1 MSNIDLLLDGELN
14 NGEIVLEIDEYNRA
28 IVYDGD
34 LLLGVKGDYKAEKVI
49 FRSPTI
55 LSNRIYGN
63 NDEIDLSDDNVKIYI
78 NYENANGDVYIH
90 RCTKGNIIESDG
102 TRTIEFYW
110 ELSSNVTLEAG
121 AVRFMVC
128 AKKFNASV
136 ITNEWHTA
144 IFSGKVLDALNVDNH
159 TQVTD
164 PDLSTS
170 INDLKYEVDSVKN
183 MINDLSNG
191 GVTLEAIDAKL
202 TEIKNEAVTHTHD
215 SNAIT
220 YLKTVQ
226 GEAGSTE
233 TVTET
238 LTKTLDDIH
247 TTLGLLAGDKGQV
260 INVYNKT
267 EVDGLLSTLSASKA
281 NTTHDHS
288 SGEIYYP
295 SKSSENKK
303 DLKTTLDD
311 IYSKL
316 NNKTDSGHTHTADN
330 ILYVNGTVSSALD
343 SLRITKANVKYVE
356 ENFLLKSSFSDLYE
370 HNIILSYKNSSNI
383 LQWVASF
390 KLISSKS
397 EKYTKNDI
405 FGDLKNEIMV
415 NSRMEEV
422 AGVAVKDGYIQ
433 ASGVVASSS
442 NVTPKIIYN
451 LGYHWN
457 SYNNKTDLFVGY
469 VASDLTNG
477 TIETMRDAGF
487 YDDSTSYLDLVT
499 LSDDVRKI
507 TKI

>member
-49 FRSPTI
+49 FRSPI
-55 LSNRIYGN
+55 LLSNRIYGN

-90 RCTKGNIIESDG
+90 RCKKGNIIESDG
-102 TRTIEFYW
+102 DRTIEFYW

-121 AVRFMVC
+121 VVRFMVC

-183 MINDLSNG
+183 MVTDLSNG
-191 GVTLEAIDAKL
+191 GLSLDDIYERLNQI
-202 TEIKNEAVTHTHD
+202 ESRSITHTHD

-220 YLKTVQ
+220 YLKAKPNK
-226 GEAGSTE
+226 ES
-233 TVTET
+233 
-238 LTKTLDDIH
+238 LTATLDDIY
-247 TTLGLLAGDKGQV
+247 TILEGLGADTGTGID
-260 INVYNKT
+260 IYSKT
-267 EVDGLLSTLSASKA
+267 DVDGLLSTLSASKA
-281 NTTHDHS
+281 DVTHNHN

-295 SKSSENKK
+295 NKTVENKK

-316 NNKTDSGHTHTADN
+316 NNKTDSGHKHTADD

-343 SLRITKANVKYVE
+343 SLRITKANVKYVDD
-356 ENFLLKSSFSDLYE
+356 NFLLKSSFSDLYE
-370 HNIILSYKNSSNI
+370 HNIILSYKNSSNV

-397 EKYTKNDI
+397 GKYTKNDI

-415 NSRMEEV
+415 NSRLEAV
-422 AGVAVKDGYIQ
+422 AGVEVKDGYIP

-442 NVTPKIIYN
+442 NVTPNTIYN
-451 LGYHWN
+451 LGYYWN
-457 SYNNKTDLFVGY
+457 SYNNITDLRVYY

-477 TIETMRDAGF
+477 TIKTSSTGF
-487 YDDSTSYLDLVT
+487 GDDSTSYLDLVT
-499 LSDDVRKI
+499 LSDSVRKI

>member
-28 IVYDGD
+28 IIYDGD
-34 LLLGVKGDYKAEKVI
+34 LLLGVKGVYKAEKVI

-55 LSNRIYGN
+55 LSNRLYGN

-102 TRTIEFYW
+102 ARTIEFYW

-121 AVRFMVC
+121 VVRFMVC

-183 MINDLSNG
+183 MINDLTNG
-191 GVTLEAIDAKL
+191 GVTMSAIDSKL

-220 YLKTVQ
+220 YLKAKPNK
-226 GEAGSTE
+226 ES
-233 TVTET
+233 
-238 LTKTLDDIH
+238 LTATLDDIY
-247 TTLGLLAGDKGQV
+247 TILEGLGADTGTGID
-260 INVYNKT
+260 IYNKT
-267 EVDGLLSTLSASKA
+267 DVDGLLSTLSASKA
-281 NTTHDHS
+281 DVTHNHN

-295 SKSSENKK
+295 NKTSANKK

-311 IYSKL
+311 VYSKL
-316 NNKTDSGHTHTADN
+316 NNKTDSGHTHIADN
-330 ILYVNGTVSSALD
+330 ILYNNGTVSSALD
-343 SLRITKANVKYVE
+343 SLRISKANVKYVD

-370 HNIILSYKNSSNI
+370 HNIILSYKNRSSKI
-383 LQWVASF
+383 LQWVVSF

-397 EKYTKNDI
+397 GKYTKNDI

-415 NSRMEEV
+415 NSGMQTDV
-422 AGVAVKDGYIQ
+422 QVKDGYIQ

-442 NVTPKIIYN
+442 NMAPRTIYKF
-451 LGYHWN
+451 GYRWN
-457 SYNNKTDLFVGY
+457 SYNSITELDIGY
-469 VASDLTNG
+469 IASDLTNG
-477 TIETMRDAGF
+477 TIETHYAGF
-487 YDDSTSYLDLVT
+487 NDESTSYLDLVT

>member
-28 IVYDGD
+28 IIYDGD

-49 FRSPTI
+49 FRSPI
-55 LSNRIYGN
+55 LLSNRIYGN

-90 RCTKGNIIESDG
+90 RCKKGNIIESDG
-102 TRTIEFYW
+102 ARTIEFYW

-121 AVRFMVC
+121 VVRFMVC

-164 PDLSTS
+164 PDLSMS
-170 INDLKYEVDSVKN
+170 INDLKDEVDSVKN

-191 GVTLEAIDAKL
+191 GVTLEAINAKL

-215 SNAIT
+215 SNALR
-220 YLKTVQ
+220 YLNSGNVDPQHKN
-226 GEAGSTE
+226 
-233 TVTET
+233 
-238 LTKTLDDIH
+238 LTDTLDDIY
-247 TTLGLLAGDKGQV
+247 TKLGLLAGETGQE

-267 EVDGLLSTLSASKA
+267 QVDNLLSDLSNSKA
-281 NTTHDHS
+281 NTTHNHN

-295 SKSSENKK
+295 NKTAENKK

-316 NNKTDSGHTHTADN
+316 NNKTDSGHKHTADD

-370 HNIILSYKNSSNI
+370 HNIILTYTNSSNI

-390 KLISSKS
+390 KLISSKR

-415 NSRMEEV
+415 NSKMQTDV
-422 AGVAVKDGYIQ
+422 QVKDGCISASGVAV
-433 ASGVVASSS
+433 SSS
-442 NVTPKIIYN
+442 NMTPNTIYD
-451 LGYHWN
+451 LEYHWN
-457 SYNNKTDLFVGY
+457 SYNNITRLLVSY
-469 VASDLTNG
+469 LASDLTNG
-477 TIETMRDAGF
+477 TIKNSSTGF
-487 YDDSTSYLDLVT
+487 SDDSTSYLDLVT
-499 LSDDVRKI
+499 LDDDVRKI

>member
-28 IVYDGD
+28 IIYDGD

-49 FRSPTI
+49 FRSPI
-55 LSNRIYGN
+55 LLSNRIYGN

-102 TRTIEFYW
+102 ARTIEFYW

-121 AVRFMVC
+121 VVRFMVC

-191 GVTLEAIDAKL
+191 GVTLDNIYERLNQI
-202 TEIKNEAVTHTHD
+202 ESRSITHTHD

-220 YLKTVQ
+220 YLKAKPNK
-226 GEAGSTE
+226 ES
-233 TVTET
+233 
-238 LTKTLDDIH
+238 LTATLDDIY
-247 TTLGLLAGDKGQV
+247 TILEGLGADTGTGID
-260 INVYNKT
+260 IYSKT
-267 EVDGLLSTLSASKA
+267 DVDGLLSTLSASKA
-281 NTTHDHS
+281 DVTHNHN

-295 SKSSENKK
+295 NKTAENKK

-311 IYSKL
+311 VYSKL
-316 NNKTDSGHTHTADN
+316 SNKTDVGHKHTSED
-330 ILYVNGTVSSALD
+330 ILHTSGTVSSALD
-343 SLRITKANVKYVE
+343 SLRITKANVKYVD

-370 HNIILSYKNSSNI
+370 HNITLSYYKNSSNV

-397 EKYTKNDI
+397 GKYTKDDI

-415 NSRMEEV
+415 NSRMQTDV
-422 AGVAVKDGYIQ
+422 QVKDGYVS
-433 ASGVVASSS
+433 ASGAVVSSS
-442 NVTPKIIYN
+442 NIGPKTIYS
-451 LGYHWN
+451 LGYSWN
-457 SYNNKTDLFVGY
+457 SYNNITKFSVDYL
-469 VASDLTNG
+469 ASDLTNE
-477 TIETMRDAGF
+477 TIKHRSTGF
-487 YDDSTSYLDLVT
+487 EDNSTSYLDLVT
-499 LSDDVRKI
+499 LEDNVRKI

>member
-28 IVYDGD
+28 IIYDGD

-55 LSNRIYGN
+55 LSNRLYGN

-102 TRTIEFYW
+102 ARTIEFYW

-121 AVRFMVC
+121 VVRFMVC

-183 MINDLSNG
+183 MINDLTNG
-191 GVTLEAIDAKL
+191 GVTMSAIDSKL

-215 SNAIT
+215 SNALR
-220 YLKTVQ
+220 YLNAKPNK
-226 GEAGSTE
+226 ES
-233 TVTET
+233 
-238 LTKTLDDIH
+238 LTATLDDIY
-247 TTLGLLAGDKGQV
+247 TILEGLGADTGTGID
-260 INVYNKT
+260 IYSKT
-267 EVDGLLSTLSASKA
+267 DVDGLLSTLSASKA
-281 NTTHDHS
+281 DLSHEHN

-295 SKSSENKK
+295 NKTAENKK
-303 DLKTTLDD
+303 DLKITLDD

-316 NNKTDSGHTHTADN
+316 NNKTDSGHTHIADD

-343 SLRITKANVKYVE
+343 SLRISKANVKYVD

-397 EKYTKNDI
+397 GKYTKDDI

-415 NSRMEEV
+415 NSRMQTDV
-422 AGVAVKDGYIQ
+422 QVKDGTIQ

-442 NVTPKIIYN
+442 NVTPNTIFT
-451 LGYHWN
+451 LGYRWN
-457 SYNNKTDLFVGY
+457 SYNNITMLSVGY

-477 TIETMRDAGF
+477 TIKISSTGF
-487 YDDSTSYLDLVT
+487 GDDSNSYLNLVT

>member
-28 IVYDGD
+28 IIYDGD

-90 RCTKGNIIESDG
+90 RCKKGQVIGPNDA
-102 TRTIEFYW
+102 RTIEFYW

-121 AVRFMVC
+121 VVRFMVC

-144 IFSGKVLDALNVDNH
+144 IFSGRVLDALNVDNH

-202 TEIKNEAVTHTHD
+202 TEIKNEAVIHTHD

-220 YLKTVQ
+220 YLKGVQ
-226 GEAGSTE
+226 GKKS
-233 TVTET
+233 
-238 LTKTLDDIH
+238 LTATLDDIY
-247 TTLGLLAGDKGQV
+247 TILEGLGADTGTG
-260 INVYNKT
+260 IEIYSKT
-267 EVDGLLSTLSASKA
+267 DVDGLLSTLSASKA
-281 NTTHDHS
+281 DVTHNHN

-295 SKSSENKK
+295 NKSAENKK

-316 NNKTDSGHTHTADN
+316 NNKTDSGHKHTADD

-343 SLRITKANVKYVE
+343 SLRITKANVKYVD
-356 ENFLLKSSFSDLYE
+356 ENFLLKSSILKE
-370 HNIILSYKNSSNI
+370 HNLS
-383 LQWVASF
+383 SF
-390 KLISSKS
+390 FHSTLLELTRKVG
-397 EKYTKNDI
+397 NA
-405 FGDLKNEIMV
+405 F
-415 NSRMEEV
+415 
-422 AGVAVKDGYIQ
+422 
-433 ASGVVASSS
+433 
-442 NVTPKIIYN
+442 KI
-451 LGYHWN
+451 
-457 SYNNKTDLFVGY
+457 
-469 VASDLTNG
+469 
-477 TIETMRDAGF
+477 
-487 YDDSTSYLDLVT
+487 SYLLST
-499 LSDDVRKI
+499 LL
-507 TKI
+507 TP

>member
-28 IVYDGD
+28 IIYDGD

-49 FRSPTI
+49 FRSPTL

-63 NDEIDLSDDNVKIYI
+63 NDEIDLSLDNVKIYI

-90 RCTKGNIIESDG
+90 RCTKGKVIDTDG
-102 TRTIEFYW
+102 AKTIEFYW

-121 AVRFMVC
+121 VVRFMVC
-128 AKKFNASV
+128 AKKFDSNNV

-144 IFSGKVLDALNVDNH
+144 IFSGKVLEALNVDNH

-183 MINDLSNG
+183 MITDLSNG
-191 GVTLEAIDAKL
+191 GLSLDTIYQRLNQIESNSI
-202 TEIKNEAVTHTHD
+202 THTHD
-215 SNAIT
+215 SNALR
-220 YLKTVQ
+220 YLNSGNVDPQHKN
-226 GEAGSTE
+226 
-233 TVTET
+233 
-238 LTKTLDDIH
+238 LTDTLDDIYRRLATVTGD
-247 TTLGLLAGDKGQV
+247 TTIDLN
-260 INVYNKT
+260 IYNKT
-267 EVDGLLSTLSASKA
+267 EIDDKLSKLSASKA
-281 NTTHDHS
+281 NISHDHNS
-288 SGEIYYP
+288 NEIYYP
-295 SKSSENKK
+295 NKSAENTKN
-303 DLKTTLDD
+303 LKTTLDD
-311 IYSKL
+311 VYSKL
-316 NNKTDSGHTHTADN
+316 NNKTDVGHTHTSED
-330 ILYVNGTVSSALD
+330 ILHVNGTVSSALD
-343 SLRITKANVKYVE
+343 SLRITKANVKYVD

-370 HNIILSYKNSSNI
+370 HNITLSYKNSSKI

-415 NSRMEEV
+415 NSRFESV
-422 AGVAVKDGYIQ
+422 AGVEVKEGYIP
-433 ASGVVASSS
+433 ASGVVVSSS
-442 NVTPKIIYN
+442 NMTPNTIYN
-451 LGYHWN
+451 LGYSWN
-457 SYNNKTDLFVGY
+457 SYNNITELRVHY

-477 TIETMRDAGF
+477 TIETSSNGF
-487 YDDSTSYLDLVT
+487 GDNSTSYLNLVT

>member
-14 NGEIVLEIDEYNRA
+14 NGEIILEIDEYNRA

-49 FRSPTI
+49 FRSPI
-55 LSNRIYGN
+55 LLSNRIYGN
-63 NDEIDLSDDNVKIYI
+63 NDEIDLSNDNVKIYI

-102 TRTIEFYW
+102 ARTIEFYW

-121 AVRFMVC
+121 VVRFMVC

-183 MINDLSNG
+183 MVTDLSNG
-191 GVTLEAIDAKL
+191 GLSLDDIYERLNQI
-202 TEIKNEAVTHTHD
+202 ESRSITHTHD

-226 GEAGSTE
+226 GEEGSTE

-260 INVYNKT
+260 IDVYNKT

-281 NTTHDHS
+281 DVTHNHN

-295 SKSSENKK
+295 NKTVENKK

-311 IYSKL
+311 IYNKL
-316 NNKTDSGHTHTADN
+316 NNKTDSGHKHVADD

-343 SLRITKANVKYVE
+343 SLRITKANVKYVDD
-356 ENFLLKSSFSDLYE
+356 NFLLKSSFSDLYE
-370 HNIILSYKNSSNI
+370 HNIELIYRNSSSI
-383 LQWVASF
+383 LQWVVSF
-390 KLISSKS
+390 KLISSKRD
-397 EKYTKNDI
+397 KYTKNDI

-415 NSRMEEV
+415 NSRMQSDVEF
-422 AGVAVKDGYIQ
+422 KDGYIS
-433 ASGVVASSS
+433 ASGVVVSSS
-442 NVTPKIIYN
+442 NMTPNTVYD
-451 LGYHWN
+451 LGYNWN
-457 SYNNKTDLFVGY
+457 SYNNITKLYVNY

-477 TIETMRDAGF
+477 TIKSSSDYF
-487 YDDSTSYLDLVT
+487 DDDSTSYLDLVT

>member
-63 NDEIDLSDDNVKIYI
+63 NDEIDLSLDNVKIYI

-90 RCTKGNIIESDG
+90 RCTKGKVIDTDG
-102 TRTIEFYW
+102 AKTIEFYW

-121 AVRFMVC
+121 VVRFMVC
-128 AKKFNASV
+128 AKKFDSNNNV

-183 MINDLSNG
+183 MINDLTNG
-191 GVTLEAIDAKL
+191 GVTMEAIDAKL

-220 YLKTVQ
+220 YLNAKLNK
-226 GEAGSTE
+226 ES
-233 TVTET
+233 
-238 LTKTLDDIH
+238 LTSTLDDIY
-247 TTLGLLAGDKGQV
+247 TILEGLGADTGTGID
-260 INVYNKT
+260 IYSKT
-267 EVDGLLSTLSASKA
+267 DVDGLLSTLSASKA
-281 NTTHDHS
+281 DISHDHNS
-288 SGEIYYP
+288 NEIYYP
-295 SKSSENKK
+295 NKSAENKK

-311 IYSKL
+311 VYSKL
-316 NNKTDSGHTHTADN
+316 SNKTDVGHKHTSED
-330 ILYVNGTVSSALD
+330 ILHTSGTVSSALD
-343 SLRITKANVKYVE
+343 SLRITKANVKYVD

-370 HNIILSYKNSSNI
+370 HNIILTYKNSSNV

-397 EKYTKNDI
+397 GKYTKNDI

-415 NSRMEEV
+415 NSRISSDV
-422 AGVAVKDGYIQ
+422 QFKDGRIS
-433 ASGVVASSS
+433 ASGVVANSS
-442 NVTPKIIYN
+442 NVTPNTIYSLEYN
-451 LGYHWN
+451 WN
-457 SYNNKTDLFVGY
+457 DYNNINKLYVNY

-477 TIETMRDAGF
+477 TIETSSIGF
-487 YDDSTSYLDLVT
+487 TDEYTSYLDLVT

>member
-28 IVYDGD
+28 IIYDGD

-55 LSNRIYGN
+55 LSNRLYGN

-102 TRTIEFYW
+102 ARTIEFYW

-121 AVRFMVC
+121 VVRFMVC

-170 INDLKYEVDSVKN
+170 INDLKDEVDSVKN
-183 MINDLSNG
+183 MINDLTNG
-191 GVTLEAIDAKL
+191 GVTMSAIDSKL

-215 SNAIT
+215 SNALR
-220 YLKTVQ
+220 YLNAKPNK
-226 GEAGSTE
+226 ES
-233 TVTET
+233 
-238 LTKTLDDIH
+238 LTATLDDIY
-247 TTLGLLAGDKGQV
+247 TILEGLGADTGTGID
-260 INVYNKT
+260 IYSKT
-267 EVDGLLSTLSASKA
+267 DVDGLLSTLSASKA
-281 NTTHDHS
+281 DLSHEHN

-295 SKSSENKK
+295 NKTAENKK

-316 NNKTDSGHTHTADN
+316 NNKTDSGHTHIADD

-343 SLRITKANVKYVE
+343 TLRISKANVKYVD

-397 EKYTKNDI
+397 GKYTKNDI

-415 NSRMEEV
+415 NSRMSNDV
-422 AGVAVKDGYIQ
+422 QVKDGYIQ
-433 ASGVVASSS
+433 ASGVVVSSS
-442 NVTPKIIYN
+442 NITQNTLYN
-451 LGYHWN
+451 LRYYWN
-457 SYNNKTDLFVGY
+457 NYNNKTELRVNY
-469 VASDLTNG
+469 VASDLANG
-477 TIETMRDAGF
+477 TIKTSSTGF
-487 YDDSTSYLDLVT
+487 DNNSTSYLDLVT
-499 LSDDVRKI
+499 LTDDVRKI

>member
-28 IVYDGD
+28 IIYDGD

-49 FRSPTI
+49 FRSPI
-55 LSNRIYGN
+55 LLSNRIYGN
-63 NDEIDLSDDNVKIYI
+63 NDEIDLSKNNVKIYI

-90 RCTKGNIIESDG
+90 RCTKGKVIDTDG
-102 TRTIEFYW
+102 TKTIEFYW

-128 AKKFNASV
+128 AKKFDSNNNV

-183 MINDLSNG
+183 MINDLTNG
-191 GVTLEAIDAKL
+191 GVTMEAIDAKL

-220 YLKTVQ
+220 YLKAKPNK
-226 GEAGSTE
+226 ES
-233 TVTET
+233 
-238 LTKTLDDIH
+238 LTATLDDIY
-247 TTLGLLAGDKGQV
+247 TILEGLGADTGTGID
-260 INVYNKT
+260 IYSKT
-267 EVDGLLSTLSASKA
+267 DVDGLLSTLSASKA
-281 NTTHDHS
+281 DVTHNHN

-295 SKSSENKK
+295 NKTVENKK

-311 IYSKL
+311 VYSKL
-316 NNKTDSGHTHTADN
+316 NNKTDSGHKHIADD
-330 ILYVNGTVSSALD
+330 ILCVNGTVSSALD
-343 SLRITKANVKYVE
+343 SLRITKANVKYVD

-370 HNIILSYKNSSNI
+370 HNIILTYKNSSNI

-397 EKYTKNDI
+397 GKYTKNDI

-415 NSRMEEV
+415 NSKMQTDV
-422 AGVAVKDGYIQ
+422 QVKDGYIP
-433 ASGVVASSS
+433 ASGVVVSLS
-442 NVTPKIIYN
+442 NMTQNTIYIF
-451 LGYHWN
+451 GYYWN
-457 SYNNKTDLFVGY
+457 SYNNITRLQVGY
-469 VASDLTNG
+469 VASNLTNG
-477 TIETMRDAGF
+477 TIETSSDYF
-487 YDDSTSYLDLVT
+487 DDGSTSYLNLVT
-499 LSDDVRKI
+499 LNDDVRKI

>member
-28 IVYDGD
+28 IIYDGD

-55 LSNRIYGN
+55 LSNRLYGN

-102 TRTIEFYW
+102 ARTIEFYW

-121 AVRFMVC
+121 VVRFMVC

-183 MINDLSNG
+183 MINDLTNG
-191 GVTLEAIDAKL
+191 GVTMSAIDSKL

-215 SNAIT
+215 SNALR
-220 YLKTVQ
+220 YLNAKPNK
-226 GEAGSTE
+226 ES
-233 TVTET
+233 
-238 LTKTLDDIH
+238 LTATLDDIY
-247 TTLGLLAGDKGQV
+247 TILEGLGADTGTGID
-260 INVYNKT
+260 IYSKT
-267 EVDGLLSTLSASKA
+267 DVDGLLSTLSASKA
-281 NTTHDHS
+281 NLSHEHN

-295 SKSSENKK
+295 NKTAENKK

-316 NNKTDSGHTHTADN
+316 NNKTDSGHTHIADD

-343 SLRITKANVKYVE
+343 SLRISKANVKYVD
-356 ENFLLKSSFSDLYE
+356 ENFLLKSSFSNLYE
-370 HNIILSYKNSSNI
+370 HNIILSYKNSSNL

-397 EKYTKNDI
+397 GKYTKDDI

-415 NSRMEEV
+415 NSRMQTDV
-422 AGVAVKDGYIQ
+422 QVKDGTIQ

-442 NVTPKIIYN
+442 NVTPNTIFTLEYR
-451 LGYHWN
+451 WN
-457 SYNNKTDLFVGY
+457 SYNNITMLYIGY
-469 VASDLTNG
+469 VASDLANG
-477 TIETMRDAGF
+477 TIETSFTGF
-487 YDDSTSYLDLVT
+487 DDDSNSYLDLVT

>member
-28 IVYDGD
+28 IIYDGD

-49 FRSPTI
+49 FRSPI
-55 LSNRIYGN
+55 LLSNRIYGN
-63 NDEIDLSDDNVKIYI
+63 NDEIDLSKDNVKIYI

-90 RCTKGNIIESDG
+90 RCTKGKVIDTDG
-102 TRTIEFYW
+102 AKTIEFYW

-128 AKKFNASV
+128 AKKFDSNNNV

-170 INDLKYEVDSVKN
+170 INDLKDEVDSVKN
-183 MINDLSNG
+183 MINDLTNG
-191 GVTLEAIDAKL
+191 GLSLDDIYERLNQI
-202 TEIKNEAVTHTHD
+202 ESRSITHTHD
-215 SNAIT
+215 SDKIT
-220 YLKTVQ
+220 YLKAKPNK
-226 GEAGSTE
+226 ES
-233 TVTET
+233 
-238 LTKTLDDIH
+238 LTATLDDIY
-247 TTLGLLAGDKGQV
+247 TTLGVLAGDKGQE

-267 EVDGLLSTLSASKA
+267 EVNNLLSDLSNSKA
-281 NTTHDHS
+281 NTTHSHS
-288 SGEIYYP
+288 SDDIRYP
-295 SKSSENKK
+295 NQQDQNKK
-303 DLKTTLDD
+303 GLTKTLDD

-316 NNKTDSGHTHTADN
+316 NNRTDSGHTHIADN
-330 ILYVNGTVSSALD
+330 ILYNNGTVSSALD
-343 SLRITKANVKYVE
+343 SLRITKANVKYVD

-370 HNIILSYKNSSNI
+370 HNIILTYENSSNI

-397 EKYTKNDI
+397 GKYTKNDI

-415 NSRMEEV
+415 NSRV
-422 AGVAVKDGYIQ
+422 QTDVQVKDGYIP

-442 NVTPKIIYN
+442 NMTPKTIYIF
-451 LGYHWN
+451 GYRWN
-457 SYNNKTDLFVGY
+457 SYNNITRLSVGY
-469 VASDLTNG
+469 VASNLTNG
-477 TIETMRDAGF
+477 TIETSFDYF
-487 YDDSTSYLDLVT
+487 DDDSTSYLNLVT
-499 LSDDVRKI
+499 LYDDVRKI

>member
-28 IVYDGD
+28 IIYDGD

-49 FRSPTI
+49 FRSPI
-55 LSNRIYGN
+55 LLSNRIYGN

-102 TRTIEFYW
+102 ARTIEFYW

-121 AVRFMVC
+121 VVRFMVC

-170 INDLKYEVDSVKN
+170 INDLKGEVDSVKN
-183 MINDLSNG
+183 MINDLTNG
-191 GVTLEAIDAKL
+191 GVTMAAIDAKL

-220 YLKTVQ
+220 YLKAKPNK
-226 GEAGSTE
+226 ES
-233 TVTET
+233 
-238 LTKTLDDIH
+238 LTATLDDIY
-247 TTLGLLAGDKGQV
+247 TILEGLGADTGTGID
-260 INVYNKT
+260 IYSKT
-267 EVDGLLSTLSASKA
+267 EIDNKLSDLSNSKA
-281 NTTHDHS
+281 NISHEHN

-295 SKSSENKK
+295 NTSAVNKK

-316 NNKTDSGHTHTADN
+316 NNKTDSGHKHTADD

-343 SLRITKANVKYVE
+343 SLRITKANVKYVD

-370 HNIILSYKNSSNI
+370 HNITLSYKNSSKI

-415 NSRMEEV
+415 NSSFNSV
-422 AGVAVKDGYIQ
+422 AGVETKEGYIQ
-433 ASGVVASSS
+433 ASGVVVSSS
-442 NVTPKIIYN
+442 NLTPNTIYN
-451 LGYHWN
+451 LGYYWN
-457 SYNNKTDLFVGY
+457 SYNDITELTVQY
-469 VASDLTNG
+469 VASDLANG
-477 TIETMRDAGF
+477 TIKTSGAGF
-487 YDDSTSYLDLVT
+487 RDNSTSYLDLVT

>member
-28 IVYDGD
+28 IIYDGD

-55 LSNRIYGN
+55 LSNRLYGN

-102 TRTIEFYW
+102 ARTIEFYW

-121 AVRFMVC
+121 TVRFMVC
-128 AKKFNASV
+128 AKKFDSNNNV

-183 MINDLSNG
+183 MINDLTNG
-191 GVTLEAIDAKL
+191 GVTMSAIDSKL

-220 YLKTVQ
+220 YLKAKPNK
-226 GEAGSTE
+226 ES
-233 TVTET
+233 
-238 LTKTLDDIH
+238 LTATLDDIY
-247 TTLGLLAGDKGQV
+247 TILEGLGADTGTGID
-260 INVYNKT
+260 IYNKT
-267 EVDGLLSTLSASKA
+267 DVDGLLSTLSASKA
-281 NTTHDHS
+281 DVTHNHN

-295 SKSSENKK
+295 NKTSANKK

-316 NNKTDSGHTHTADN
+316 SNKTDSGHKHIADD

-343 SLRITKANVKYVE
+343 SLRISKANVKYVD

-383 LQWVASF
+383 LEWVASF

-397 EKYTKNDI
+397 GKYTKNDI

-415 NSRMEEV
+415 NSKMQTDV
-422 AGVAVKDGYIQ
+422 QVKDGNIP

-442 NVTPKIIYN
+442 NMTPKIIYT
-451 LGYHWN
+451 LGYGWN
-457 SYNNKTDLFVGY
+457 SYNNITKLIVGY
-469 VASDLTNG
+469 VASDLANG
-477 TIETMRDAGF
+477 TIESSFDYFDDA
-487 YDDSTSYLDLVT
+487 STSYLNLVT

>member
-28 IVYDGD
+28 IIYDGD

-55 LSNRIYGN
+55 LSNRLYGN

-102 TRTIEFYW
+102 ARTIEFYW

-121 AVRFMVC
+121 VVRFMVC

-183 MINDLSNG
+183 MINDLTNG
-191 GVTLEAIDAKL
+191 GVTMSAIDSKL

-215 SNAIT
+215 SNALR
-220 YLKTVQ
+220 YLNAKPNK
-226 GEAGSTE
+226 ES
-233 TVTET
+233 
-238 LTKTLDDIH
+238 LTATLDDIY
-247 TTLGLLAGDKGQV
+247 TILEGLGADTGTGID
-260 INVYNKT
+260 IYSKT
-267 EVDGLLSTLSASKA
+267 DVDGLLSTLSASKA
-281 NTTHDHS
+281 DLSHEHN

-295 SKSSENKK
+295 NKTAENKK

-316 NNKTDSGHTHTADN
+316 NNKTDSGHTHIADD

-343 SLRITKANVKYVE
+343 SLRISKANVKYVD

-370 HNIILSYKNSSNI
+370 HNIMLTYKNSSNV
-383 LQWVASF
+383 LQWVVSF

-397 EKYTKNDI
+397 GKYTKNDI

-415 NSRMEEV
+415 NSRLEAV
-422 AGVAVKDGYIQ
+422 AGVEVKDGYIP

-442 NVTPKIIYN
+442 NVTPNTIYN
-451 LGYHWN
+451 LGYYWN
-457 SYNNKTDLFVGY
+457 SYNNITDLRVYY

-477 TIETMRDAGF
+477 TIKTSSTGF
-487 YDDSTSYLDLVT
+487 GDDSTSYLDLVT

>member
-63 NDEIDLSDDNVKIYI
+63 NDEIDLSLDNVKLYI

-90 RCTKGNIIESDG
+90 RCTKGKVIDTDG
-102 TRTIEFYW
+102 AKTIEFYW

-121 AVRFMVC
+121 VVRFMVC
-128 AKKFNASV
+128 AKKFDSNNNV

-144 IFSGKVLDALNVDNH
+144 IFSGKVLEALNVDNH

-183 MINDLSNG
+183 MINDLTNG
-191 GVTLEAIDAKL
+191 GVTMEAIDAKL

-215 SNAIT
+215 SNALR
-220 YLKTVQ
+220 YLNSGNVDPQHKN
-226 GEAGSTE
+226 
-233 TVTET
+233 
-238 LTKTLDDIH
+238 LTDTLDDIYRKL
-247 TTLGLLAGDKGQV
+247 TLVSGGATENLN
-260 INVYNKT
+260 IYNKA
-267 EVDGLLSTLSASKA
+267 EIDERLSTLSASKA
-281 NTTHDHS
+281 DISHDHN

-295 SKSSENKK
+295 NKTAENKK

-311 IYSKL
+311 VYSKL
-316 NNKTDSGHTHTADN
+316 NNKTDVGHTHTSED
-330 ILYVNGTVSSALD
+330 ILHTSGTVSSALD

-370 HNIILSYKNSSNI
+370 HNITLSYKNSSNI

-397 EKYTKNDI
+397 ERYTKNDI

-415 NSRMEEV
+415 NSSFNSV
-422 AGVAVKDGYIQ
+422 AGVEVKDGYIP
-433 ASGVVASSS
+433 ASGVVVSSS
-442 NVTPKIIYN
+442 NMTPNTIYN
-451 LGYHWN
+451 LGYSWN
-457 SYNNKTDLFVGY
+457 SYNDITDLNVNY
-469 VASDLTNG
+469 IASDLTNG
-477 TIETMRDAGF
+477 TIETSGAGF
-487 YDDSTSYLDLVT
+487 RDNSTSYLNLVT

>member
-28 IVYDGD
+28 IIYDGD
-34 LLLGVKGDYKAEKVI
+34 LLLGVKGDYKAEKGI
-49 FRSPTI
+49 FRSPTL
-55 LSNRIYGN
+55 LSNRLYGN

-102 TRTIEFYW
+102 ARTIEFYW

-121 AVRFMVC
+121 VVRFMVC

-170 INDLKYEVDSVKN
+170 INDLKDEVDSVKN
-183 MINDLSNG
+183 MINDLTNG
-191 GVTLEAIDAKL
+191 GVTMSAIDSKL

-215 SNAIT
+215 SNALR
-220 YLKTVQ
+220 YLNSGNIDAQHKN
-226 GEAGSTE
+226 
-233 TVTET
+233 
-238 LTKTLDDIH
+238 LTDTLDDIYRKLSLISGD
-247 TTLGLLAGDKGQV
+247 TTINL
-260 INVYNKT
+260 NVYNKT
-267 EVDGLLSTLSASKA
+267 EVDNLLSTKA
-281 NTTHDHS
+281 NATHNHS

-295 SKSSENKK
+295 NISAVNKK

-316 NNKTDSGHTHTADN
+316 NNKTDSGHKHTADD

-343 SLRITKANVKYVE
+343 SLRITKANVKYVD

-370 HNIILSYKNSSNI
+370 HNILLSYKNSSNI
-383 LQWVASF
+383 LQWVVSF

-397 EKYTKNDI
+397 GKYTKDDI

-415 NSRMEEV
+415 NSGMQTDV
-422 AGVAVKDGYIQ
+422 QVKNGYIQ
-433 ASGVVASSS
+433 ASGVVVSSS
-442 NVTPKIIYN
+442 NMTPNTIYT
-451 LGYHWN
+451 LGYNWN
-457 SYNNKTDLFVGY
+457 SYNNITSLSVNY

-477 TIETMRDAGF
+477 TIKISSTGF
-487 YDDSTSYLDLVT
+487 NDNSNSYLDLVT

>member
-28 IVYDGD
+28 IIYDGD

-49 FRSPTI
+49 FRSPI
-55 LSNRIYGN
+55 LLSNRIYGN
-63 NDEIDLSDDNVKIYI
+63 NDEIDLSNDNVKIYI

-90 RCTKGNIIESDG
+90 RCTKGKVIDTDG
-102 TRTIEFYW
+102 ARTIEFYW

-121 AVRFMVC
+121 TVRFMVC
-128 AKKFNASV
+128 AKKFNSNNNV

-144 IFSGKVLDALNVDNH
+144 IFSGKVLDSLNVDNH

-183 MINDLSNG
+183 MINDLTNG
-191 GVTLEAIDAKL
+191 GVTMEAIDAKL

-215 SNAIT
+215 SNALR
-220 YLKTVQ
+220 YLNSGNVDPQHKN
-226 GEAGSTE
+226 
-233 TVTET
+233 
-238 LTKTLDDIH
+238 LTDTLDDIY
-247 TTLGLLAGDKGQV
+247 TKLGLLAGETGQE

-267 EVDGLLSTLSASKA
+267 EVNNLLSDLSNSKA
-281 NTTHDHS
+281 NTIHNHS
-288 SGEIYYP
+288 SDDIHYP
-295 SKSSENKK
+295 NQQDQNKK
-303 DLKTTLDD
+303 GLTKTLDD

-316 NNKTDSGHTHTADN
+316 SNKTDSGHTHTADN

-343 SLRITKANVKYVE
+343 SLRITKANVKYVD

-383 LQWVASF
+383 LKWVASF

-397 EKYTKNDI
+397 GKYTKNDI

-415 NSRMEEV
+415 NSRMQSDV
-422 AGVAVKDGYIQ
+422 QVKDGCIQ

-442 NVTPKIIYN
+442 NVTPNIIHN
-451 LGYHWN
+451 LEYSWN
-457 SYNNKTDLFVGY
+457 NYNNITNLLVNY

-477 TIETMRDAGF
+477 TIKINKASF
-487 YDDSTSYLDLVT
+487 DDTSNNYLSLVA
-499 LSDDVRKI
+499 LDDDVRKI

>member
-28 IVYDGD
+28 IIYDGD

-55 LSNRIYGN
+55 LRNRLYGN

-78 NYENANGDVYIH
+78 NYENANGNVYIH
-90 RCTKGNIIESDG
+90 RCTKGNIIKSDG
-102 TRTIEFYW
+102 ARTIEFYW

-121 AVRFMVC
+121 VVRFMVC

-144 IFSGKVLDALNVDNH
+144 IFSGKVLDALNIDNH

-183 MINDLSNG
+183 MINDLTNG
-191 GVTLEAIDAKL
+191 GVTMTAIDAKL

-215 SNAIT
+215 SNKIT
-220 YLKTVQ
+220 YLKAKPNK
-226 GEAGSTE
+226 ES
-233 TVTET
+233 
-238 LTKTLDDIH
+238 LTATLDDIY
-247 TTLGLLAGDKGQV
+247 TILEGLGADTGTGID
-260 INVYNKT
+260 IYNKT
-267 EVDGLLSTLSASKA
+267 DVDGLLSTLSASKA
-281 NTTHDHS
+281 DVTHNHN

-295 SKSSENKK
+295 NKTVENKK

-311 IYSKL
+311 IYNKL
-316 NNKTDSGHTHTADN
+316 NNKTDSGHKHIADD
-330 ILYVNGTVSSALD
+330 ILYVNSTVSSALD
-343 SLRITKANVKYVE
+343 SLRITKANVKYVD
-356 ENFLLKSSFSDLYE
+356 ENFLSKSSFSDLYE
-370 HNIILSYKNSSNI
+370 HNIILTYKNSSNI
-383 LQWVASF
+383 LRCVVSF

-397 EKYTKNDI
+397 GKYTKNDI

-415 NSRMEEV
+415 NSRISQDVE
-422 AGVAVKDGYIQ
+422 VKDGYIS

-442 NVTPKIIYN
+442 NVTTNTVYKLKYE
-451 LGYHWN
+451 WN
-457 SYNNKTDLFVGY
+457 SYNNISKLNIGY

-477 TIETMRDAGF
+477 TIDTSYTGF
-487 YDDSTSYLDLVT
+487 NDESTSYLDLVT